1 MRSMLEDVRV
11 IVSSCDSFAACWPPL
26 MHGFD
31 RYWPDGPRPIR
42 LITNRLPCEHPRVSG
57 FATGPDHGWA
67 RNLRMALS
75 STPQPFVLYMQEDYW
90 INRAVNTALVDSYV
104 DHFRNGSL
112 DYLRLVPVPPGTEHC
127 EFDDRLRLLK
137 PEARYRTS
145 LQAALWRKSVLLE
158 ILQDDESPW
167 NFELIGNERSRS
179 YGTRFG
185 CVAGKSLKTTAR
197 GNLSYVCTAINK
209 GRWSTDAVRYA
220 TREGLNVDFGTRGRE
235 TWLDDFRRQSAFGR
249 TLHLMERIV
258 RKPHR
263 VWHHCKTMIGSCI
276 RTDSCTSGKN

>member
-1 MRSMLEDVRV
+1 MLEDVRV

-31 RYWPDGPRPIR
+31 RYWPDGPTPIH
-42 LITNRLPCEHPRVSG
+42 LITNRLTFEHPRVCV
-57 FATGPDHGWA
+57 FATRADNGWA

-75 STPQPFVLYMQEDYW
+75 ATPQPFVLYLQEDYW
-90 INRAVNTALVDSYV
+90 IDRIVDTPLIDSYV
-104 DHFRNGSL
+104 DHFRHDRL
-112 DYLRLVPVPPGTEHC
+112 DYLRLVPVPPGDKHC
-127 EFDDRLRLLK
+127 GFDGRIRLLK

-145 LQAALWRKSVLLE
+145 LQAALWRKTVLLG
-158 ILQDDESPW
+158 LLRDDESPW
-167 NFELIGNERSRS
+167 NFELVGNDRSRT
-179 YGTRFG
+179 YGVRFG
-185 CVAGKSLKTTAR
+185 CVFGRNLQTTAP

-235 TWLDDFRRQSAFGR
+235 TWIDDFRRQSVFGR
-249 TLHLMERIV
+249 TLHLMERVV

-263 VWHHCKTMIGSCI
+263 VWHHCRNFLGCAAHS
-276 RTDSCTSGKN
+276 KNNRRGI